1 MMKLFNYDTKSA
13 TTALKVLII
22 AVTLLS
28 FSGDAI
34 GQTVL
39 RLKKYKLKTR
49 NMAVE
54 EMARTDSTVMYSWNT
69 LIANW
74 DSTTVRFNVK
84 VILKDSIGLDV
95 YRHTSEEKY
104 KLEAG
109 EGMLADGTM
118 TLPIASAHL
127 ISNFGFEFDYTP
139 QWGYEASLILFE
151 ALKAGRDKN
160 MAEAKRKVAPQ
171 QVSAKPPTEQ
181 PKWVQPKIYPGVKL
195 YYSHDGMKMRYIGT
209 IFDAV
214 SRTIDGERCFGI
226 TMASGSKE
234 YKQRA
239 ILWNGYW
246 FMDQVQGQKAI
257 DKFMEQ

>member
-1 MMKLFNYDTKSA
+1 MITLRTLI
-13 TTALKVLII
+13 TTVVI
-22 AVTLLS
+22 AMSLS
-28 FSGDAI
+28 FMSGHASAEANFDSVLVYQPQAKWIDSEGTLSWKTKVVNGTNDTAYYHVYLRILDSAGFELTYTDRIMEKLGPRSVKDHEGTFVVQPKYLNQFGSVEI
-34 GQTVL
+34 GIE
-39 RLKKYKLKTR
+39 KDD
-49 NMAVE
+49 
-54 EMARTDSTVMYSWNT
+54 DSTW
-69 LIANW
+69 
-74 DSTTVRFNVK
+74 
-84 VILKDSIGLDV
+84 
-95 YRHTSEEKY
+95 
-104 KLEAG
+104 
-109 EGMLADGTM
+109 
-118 TLPIASAHL
+118 
-127 ISNFGFEFDYTP
+127 
-139 QWGYEASLILFE
+139 
-151 ALKAGRDKN
+151 

-171 QVSAKPPTEQ
+171 QVTAKPPAEQ